1 MENAAK
7 ALLIAGSVLLGII
20 VLSIFMIMVNSLTD
34 YQQAQ
39 TQIEKNQD
47 IVAFN
52 NQFQGY
58 MRSDLAGTDIL
69 SLINKVTYYN
79 KAKASDAIGA
89 DDAGNQYVYE
99 PITLVVDLDGKQ
111 LEFSMS
117 KTKNELFAD
126 NRYEFNG
133 TVNMDKTFE
142 IINNLLNKTKM
153 PTPPQNAIP
162 MGTGVDVSL
171 PEQYTKERTIYY
183 TKGILKG
190 LIENYNSVNSIFD
203 SAYIG
208 VNDSDS
214 IMEKRKRFIEFNRIV
229 GTTYFPLN
237 YRNGNSLIEG
247 QYKNWWNDY
256 FGSGLGVKKSSV
268 KINGST
274 KNLTIREVLALYYE
288 YTQFERGKFEF
299 VQPGAGQETYSSN
312 TGRVKYMEFKFTGE
326 FI

>member
-99 PITLVVDLDGKQ
+99 PITLVINMNDNNSDLAMDG
-111 LEFSMS
+111 
-117 KTKNELFAD
+117 N
-126 NRYEFNG
+126 
-133 TVNMDKTFE
+133 
-142 IINNLLNKTKM
+142 NNLIFVNSKFTIKGDTSELDNNLSVIRELLKNTLM
-153 PTPPQNAIP
+153 PKSP
-162 MGTGVDVSL
+162 TGAYHDSL
-171 PEQYTKERTIYY
+171 PGDYNSIQPYY
-183 TKGILKG
+183 SEGILKA
-190 LIENYNSVNSIFD
+190 LLENYNSTESIFIARD
-203 SAYIG
+203 
-208 VNDSDS
+208 
-214 IMEKRKRFIEFNRIV
+214 EFNSLSEAEIRQRFRSFNIAV
-229 GTTYFPLN
+229 GKTFFPLIN
-237 YRNGNSLIEG
+237 KDNKPINIDSL
-247 QYKNWWNDY
+247 KSWWNDY
-256 FGSGLGVKKSSV
+256 FDKSRY
-268 KINGST
+268 
-274 KNLTIREVLALYYE
+274 TIQKDSEGNTIEKELAYYYE
-288 YTQFERGKFEF
+288 YAQFQRGKFEF

>member
-20 VLSIFMIMVNSLTD
+20 VLSIFMLMVNSLTD

-39 TQIEKNQD
+39 TQIENNQD

-58 MRSDLAGTDIL
+58 MS

-99 PITLVVDLDGKQ
+99 PITLVVKMDGKRTQ
-111 LEFSMS
+111 LAMDGSNNCLIKEDSYTFDETS
-117 KTKNELFAD
+117 KFNDKLDSYDLKNIES
-126 NRYEFNG
+126 
-133 TVNMDKTFE
+133 
-142 IINNLLNKTKM
+142 LLNKTYM
-153 PTPPQNAIP
+153 PTSPDDTFLDEKYQKQR
-162 MGTGVDVSL
+162 V
-171 PEQYTKERTIYY
+171 YY
-183 TKGILKG
+183 TEGILKG
-190 LIENYNSVNSIFD
+190 FLDDLNSTDSIFD
-203 SAYIG
+203 YENGIFANYVNKPFASLTEYDVSTNIG
-208 VNDSDS
+208 
-214 IMEKRKRFIEFNRIV
+214 EELKRRLSNFNLIV
-229 GTTYFPLN
+229 GKVFFPLYKKDGTPVPAKTLLLWWKDYLGKSAN
-237 YRNGNSLIEG
+237 KHSGTGKSIRNDL
-247 QYKNWWNDY
+247 QY
-256 FGSGLGVKKSSV
+256 
-268 KINGST
+268 
-274 KNLTIREVLALYYE
+274 YYE
-288 YTQFERGKFEF
+288 YAQFQRGKFEF